1 MIFFSIRNVNIF
13 PATRPLT
20 RKPSAACFVIVPY
33 TAWETDA
40 AAVFVTP
47 KMELRIAAIV

>member
-20 RKPSAACFVIVPY
+20 RKPSAVCFAIVPY
-33 TAWETDA
+33 IAWETDA
-40 AAVFVTP
+40 VAAFVTR